1 MNTIL
6 RRTLI
11 PVFVI
16 VFGGAYMSTV
26 TWAYGIYEAESKQN
40 RYESNG
46 YIIQT
51 KAGMESEESGAAKD
65 PVCNMEVSN
74 IKKAPSEEHNGET
87 YYFCSEQCK
96 KTFKKD
102 PDSYTQTET
111 TPQRK
116 SGGY

>member
-6 RRTLI
+6 RRTLL

-16 VFGGAYMSTV
+16 VFGCAYINTV
-26 TWAYGIYEAESKQN
+26 IWAHGIYEAESKQN
-40 RYESNG
+40 CYESNG

-51 KAGMESEESGAAKD
+51 KAGMEGEESGTAKD

-74 IKKAPSEEHNGET
+74 IKKAPSEEYKGKI

-102 PDSYTQTET
+102 PDSYTQTGT
-111 TPQRK
+111 TPQHK